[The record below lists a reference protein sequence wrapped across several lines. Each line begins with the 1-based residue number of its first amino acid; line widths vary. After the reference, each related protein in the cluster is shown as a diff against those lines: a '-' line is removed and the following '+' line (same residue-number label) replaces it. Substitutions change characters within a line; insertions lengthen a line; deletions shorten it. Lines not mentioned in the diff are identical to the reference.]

1 MKQRFLTLAIILAFL
16 GLSTI
21 SYAGEPLSNADVTVK
36 FDNGKTYTAKTDRSG
51 KFSIRDVDE
60 DCDGFT
66 CEVSSATLPSL
77 FKAKEKAN
85 RTKCSSNLM
94 RTSKAPASTSTGT
107 ASRGTSS
114 TGTSSTGTVTASPTL
129 TLCQASGRGEVCDDS
144 NDRCLM
150 YITFNGNEI
159 QGMAINEKGLP
170 GEKKPPKG
178 NK

>member
-1 MKQRFLTLAIILAFL
+1 MKIRIIAMAILVAFI

-21 SYAGEPLSNADVTVK
+21 SYAGEPLRNADVTVK

-51 KFSIRDVDE
+51 KFTVSGVDE

-77 FKAKEKAN
+77 MKAKEKAN
-85 RTKCSSNLM
+85 RTKCSSSAM
-94 RTSKAPASTSTGT
+94 RSTKASSKTVT
-107 ASRGTSS
+107 A
-114 TGTSSTGTVTASPTL
+114 TASPTL
-129 TLCQASGRGEVCDDS
+129 TLCPASGKGEVCDDS

-170 GEKKPPKG
+170 GDKKPAKG